1 MPAPLI
7 AHVITRLAIGG
18 LENGLVNLINAIPP
32 ERYRHA
38 IVCME
43 DFTDFRERIRT
54 PGVEVIAMHKQ
65 PGQDPAAQWRLFKR
79 LREMRPAILHTR
91 NLTALDALFPAMLA
105 GVSRR
110 VHGEHGRD
118 VDDPDGTNVKWQ
130 IVRKVHRPLVKHYI
144 TVSQDLQGY
153 LHEKIGVAPR
163 RVTQIYNGVD
173 TERFR
178 PPAQGRRDPLPAAE
192 GFADEEAVVIG
203 TIGRLQPIKH
213 QMLLARAFAQLL
225 TQAPHLRE
233 RARLAIVGDG
243 GTFDSIKRYLY
254 EAGVAEHTWLPG
266 ARNDVDV
273 LYRGFDLFVLPSLG
287 EGISNT
293 ILEAMASGRP
303 VIATA
308 VGGNVEL
315 VEDGATGCLIPS
327 DDVQVLADTLQR
339 YVEDPALRDQQS
351 EAARASAL
359 ARFSMDAM
367 VGGYL
372 KVYDDLMARG

>member
-1 MPAPLI
+1 MSAPLI

-18 LENGLVNLINAIPP
+18 LENGLVNLINAISP

-43 DFTDFRERIRT
+43 DFTDFRERIQA
-54 PGVEVIAMHKQ
+54 PGVDVIAMHKR
-65 PGQDPAAQWRLFKR
+65 PGQDPGAQWRLFKR

-130 IVRKVHRPLVKHYI
+130 IVRKVHRPLVKHFI
-144 TVSQDLQGY
+144 TVSQDLEGY
-153 LHEKIGVAPR
+153 LCDKIGVAPN

-178 PPAQGRRDPLPAAE
+178 PPQAEQREPLPAPSN
-192 GFADEEAVVIG
+192 FAPDDAVVIG
-203 TIGRLQPIKH
+203 TVGRLQPIKH
-213 QMLLARAFAQLL
+213 QILLARAFAQLL
-225 TQAPHLRE
+225 AQAPHLRG

-243 GTFDSIKRYLY
+243 DTFGALRAFVH
-254 EAGVAEHTWLPG
+254 EAGIAEQSWLPG
-266 ARNDVDV
+266 ARNDVEV

-303 VIATA
+303 VVATA

-315 VEDGATGCLIPS
+315 VEDGVTGCLVPS

-339 YVEDPALRDQQS
+339 YVEDSALRARQS
-351 EAARASAL
+351 EAARADAL
-359 ARFSMDAM
+359 ARYSMEAM
-367 VGGYL
+367 VGSYL
-372 KVYDDLMARG
+372 KVYDELMARR